1 MLKLHKND
9 ISCQLSISFLCGVFP
24 SMLKINKFI
33 PINKKDSKLDFS
45 NYYPIFLLS
54 NLDKILEELVCKTI
68 SKIFSDSNFIYP
80 LQLGFREKYST
91 THALISPT
99 KIRKITKNLDQGN
112 TACGIFVDLQKAF
125 DIIEHDILLA
135 ELEYHGV

>member
-1 MLKLHKND
+1 
-9 ISCQLSISFLCGVFP
+9 
-24 SMLKINKFI
+24 MLKINKFI